1 LSLLSGGQGIPAVG
15 GQVCPRRDGTTY
27 RKHNLKALISTDR
40 LKKRIKELAREI
52 SKDYEGKN
60 PIIVA
65 ILKGS
70 FVFLADLIREIRIPH
85 EIDFISVASYGSRK
99 KASGVVRLLKD
110 LNTNIEGKDVIIVED
125 IIDSGLTLNYIRNNL
140 LTRNPKSL
148 EVATLLN
155 KKKKR
160 KVKIPLKYIGF
171 SIPDNFVV
179 GYGLDYDERYRNLPY
194 VAKLEE

>member
-1 LSLLSGGQGIPAVG
+1 MAGG
-15 GQVCPRRDGTTY
+15 VCPRRDGATY
-27 RKHNLKALISTDR
+27 RKHNLKALISKDR
-40 LKKRIKELAREI
+40 LKKRVKELAREI

-70 FVFLADLIREIRIPH
+70 FVFLADLVREIKIPH

-155 KKKKR
+155 KKKTR
-160 KVKIPLKYIGF
+160 KVKIPLKYVGF
-171 SIPDNFVV
+171 FIPDNFVV
-179 GYGLDYDERYRNLPY
+179 GYGLDYDEQYRNLSY
-194 VAKLEE
+194 IAKLEE

>member
-1 LSLLSGGQGIPAVG
+1 M
-15 GQVCPRRDGTTY
+15 
-27 RKHNLKALISTDR
+27 KALISKER
-40 LKKRIKELAREI
+40 LKKRVKELAREI

-70 FVFLADLIREIRIPH
+70 FVFLADLIREIKIPH
-85 EIDFISVASYGSRK
+85 QIDFISVASYGSRK

-155 KKKKR
+155 KKKTR
-160 KVKIPLKYIGF
+160 KVKIPLKYVGF
-171 SIPDNFVV
+171 FIPDNFVV
-179 GYGLDYDERYRNLPY
+179 GYGLDYDEQYRNLPY